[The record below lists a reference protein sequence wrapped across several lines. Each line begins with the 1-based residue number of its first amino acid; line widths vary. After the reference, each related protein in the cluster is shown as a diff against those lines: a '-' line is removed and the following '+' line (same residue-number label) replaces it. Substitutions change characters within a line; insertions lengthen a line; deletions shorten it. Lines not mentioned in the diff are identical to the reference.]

1 MLRKMMK
8 ELFTIGHSDH
18 KMFDFLRLLRSHG
31 ITALVDVRSH
41 PVSRFHPQFNKKI
54 LAADLKKAK
63 IAYVFLGRELGARR
77 VESSCYVDG
86 RAEYDRI
93 AALPIFQE
101 GLRRIREGIRRYR
114 VALMCAERDPLDCHR
129 GILICRHLRDE
140 GISIQHI
147 REDGGLEPQG
157 AFEKRLVDLLKIE
170 PDLFDGEQAFD
181 RLVEKAFDTQG
192 RKIAYVQRRPG
203 AKDPLY

>member
-1 MLRKMMK
+1 MK

-77 VESSCYVDG
+77 VESSCYVEG
-86 RAEYDRI
+86 RAEHERI

-129 GILICRHLRDE
+129 GILVCRHLRNE

-147 REDGGLEPQG
+147 REDGSLEPQR
-157 AFEKRLVDLLKIE
+157 AFEKRLVDGLKLE
-170 PDLFDGEQAFD
+170 PELFDGGQEFD
-181 RLVEKAFDTQG
+181 QLLEKAFDTQG
-192 RKIAYVQRRPG
+192 KKIAYVQRRPG
-203 AKDPLY
+203 ATDQRY